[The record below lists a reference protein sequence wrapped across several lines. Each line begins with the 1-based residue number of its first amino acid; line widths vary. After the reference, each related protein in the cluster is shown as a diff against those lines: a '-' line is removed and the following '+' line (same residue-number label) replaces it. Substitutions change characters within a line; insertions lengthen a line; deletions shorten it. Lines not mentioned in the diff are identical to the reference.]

1 MQKEVA
7 KLKRTVNLEELK
19 LSLEKNASSEYG
31 SYSSSTVVGW
41 LIFFFFFN
49 GCNIWKCPVQF
60 ALCLENVFLMLCSM
74 SF

>member
-41 LIFFFFFN
+41 LIFFFFFFFMVA
-49 GCNIWKCPVQF
+49 IY
-60 ALCLENVFLMLCSM
+60 
-74 SF
+74 